1 MMGID
6 FADLAKIFNSW
17 VYSTLT
23 KGEQDWLGVDGK
35 SIKTTV
41 TNYDQAYQDFIKNKF
56 FS

>member
-1 MMGID
+1 MGID